1 MLSRTADN
9 LYWLSRYA
17 ERAEFVARILDAA
30 HRLAA
35 LPTSYGGRESNEWE
49 SALSSAGD
57 PEVFKTLYD
66 TINEHTVCD
75 FLAFSPKN
83 PSSIRSCIE
92 IARENARSIRTALT
106 TEMWDAINGAWLEL
120 RNYEGRDLSRDEFS
134 HFLDWVKHVSLAFD
148 GSAYRTMLRNDAY
161 WFTRAGTAIERADNT
176 ARILDVK
183 YQILLPDSERVGGS
197 LDYFQWTTIL
207 REVSAFNAYHWVY
220 RESIK
225 PLLVADLLILNREM
239 PRSLTSCYR
248 MLVMHLDLIA
258 DAYGR
263 RGESQRLAS
272 NLRAKLEGAEIDRI
286 FAGGLHEFIEAF
298 IGESNAVGAAISEQY
313 LT

>member
-17 ERAEFVARILDAA
+17 ERADFLARILDAA

-35 LPTSYGGRESNEWE
+35 LPSGYGGRESNEWA
-49 SALSSAGD
+49 SALLSAGD
-57 PEVFKTLYD
+57 PELFKAHYD
-66 TINEHTVCD
+66 TINEHTVCN
-75 FLAFSPKN
+75 FLAFSAHN
-83 PSSIRSCIE
+83 PSSIRSCIAT
-92 IARENARSIRTALT
+92 ARENARSIRTALT
-106 TEMWDAINGAWLEL
+106 TEMWDTINGAWLEL
-120 RNYEGRDLSRDEFS
+120 RSYEGRDLSREEFTQ
-134 HFLDWVKHVSLAFD
+134 FLDWVKRVSLTFD

-183 YQILLPDSERVGGS
+183 YQILLPASERVGGS

-225 PLLVADLLILNREM
+225 PVLVADLLILNPEM
-239 PRSLTSCYR
+239 PRSLASCYR
-248 MLVMHLDLIA
+248 MLVEHLDLIA

-272 NLRAKLEGAEIDRI
+272 NMRAKLAGADIERI
-286 FAGGLHEFIEAF
+286 FASGLHEFIQGF
-298 IGESNAVGAAISEQY
+298 IVENNGLGAAISEQY
-313 LT
+313 LV

>member
-9 LYWLSRYA
+9 LYWLSRYV

-35 LPTSYGGRESNEWE
+35 LPSNYGGGESNEWA

-66 TINEHTVCD
+66 TVDEHTVCN
-75 FLAFSPKN
+75 FLAFSPHN
-83 PSSIRSCIE
+83 PSSIRSCIAT
-92 IARENARSIRTALT
+92 ARENARSIRTALT
-106 TEMWDAINGAWLEL
+106 TEMWEAINGAYLEL
-120 RNYEGRDLSRDEFS
+120 RNYEGRELNREEFS
-134 HFLDWVKHVSLAFD
+134 LFLDWVKRTSLAFD

-161 WFTRAGTAIERADNT
+161 WFTRLGTAIERADNT

-183 YQILLPDSERVGGS
+183 YQILLPASERVGGS

-239 PRSLTSCYR
+239 PRSLASCYR
-248 MLVMHLDLIA
+248 MLVEHLDLIA

-272 NLRAKLEGAEIDRI
+272 NLRARLHGADIERI
-286 FAGGLHEFIEAF
+286 FASGLHEFIEGF
-298 IGESNAVGAAISEQY
+298 IADNNKIGAAISEQY
-313 LT
+313 LV

>member
-17 ERAEFVARILDAA
+17 ERADFLARILDAA
-30 HRLAA
+30 LRLAA
-35 LPTSYGGRESNEWE
+35 LPSSYGGRTSNEWA

-57 PEVFKTLYD
+57 PELFKTLYD
-66 TINEHTVCD
+66 TANEHTVCN
-75 FLAFSPKN
+75 FLAFSPHN
-83 PSSIRSCIE
+83 PSSIRSCIAT
-92 IARENARSIRTALT
+92 ARENARSIRTALT
-106 TEMWDAINGAWLEL
+106 TEMWDTINGAWLEL
-120 RNYEGRDLSRDEFS
+120 RSYEGRDLSRDEFTQ
-134 HFLDWVKHVSLAFD
+134 FLDWVKRVSLTFD

-183 YQILLPDSERVGGS
+183 YQLLLPASERVGGS

-225 PLLVADLLILNREM
+225 PLLVADLLIFNTEM
-239 PRSLTSCYR
+239 PRSLASCYR
-248 MLVMHLDLIA
+248 MLVEHLDLIA

-272 NLRAKLEGAEIDRI
+272 NMRAKLAGADIDRI
-286 FAGGLHEFIEAF
+286 FASGLHEFIQGF
-298 IGESNAVGAAISEQY
+298 ITENNGLGAAISEQY
-313 LT
+313 LV